1 MEKCHN
7 CSDRLTDTG
16 RGRPQKFC
24 SDRCRKV
31 HGRLNGQKVASTGK
45 GLGGPIAHEDQL
57 EGSTTP
63 PAAFLPPAKG
73 RIISREDFR
82 WRGLALHCGSRR
94 HASKFGA
101 ELGFACCRA

>member
-31 HGRLNGQKVASTGK
+31 HGRLNGQKVASTAGK

-57 EGSTTP
+57 GLHHPSCGVSSPSEGADHIQRRFP
-63 PAAFLPPAKG
+63 
-73 RIISREDFR
+73 
-82 WRGLALHCGSRR
+82 LARSCPSLRKPQTR
-94 HASKFGA
+94 F
-101 ELGFACCRA
+101 